1 MRPMLQ
7 EEGFSKNAIEAC
19 LAPHD
24 DDIFDIFCRIEAV
37 HRFQNEN
44 KDFEKLI
51 EVYKRCRGQI
61 ADFPDCPINDT
72 LFSTEQEKDL
82 YRELASRKT
91 LFMQKLS
98 TRQYA
103 EALSLVAELQPF
115 LAELFLHVK
124 ILADDAA
131 IKKNRIALLQQV
143 LHLFDAIAQFGKL

>member
-1 MRPMLQ
+1 MLQ

-19 LAPHD
+19 LSPHD

-61 ADFPDCPINDT
+61 ADFPDCPIDDA